1 MKTLFKPFL
10 LLAITALTIVS
21 CSKSD
26 DFDYEKAQEQQ
37 RIEDS
42 LNNIR
47 IQKVI
52 TEQAPALKKFA
63 TDSFENPILH
73 DSLGIWYDLVNP
85 GEGAPFE
92 YRISNGVVTA
102 PTITVIYK
110 GTLLDGTVFDESDDK
125 DTDDKIESYTQ
136 SLAGV
141 IKAWQSA
148 FLPKVV
154 KYNGYTV
161 PMAGL
166 TTEGLRKGAIIR
178 FITPSP
184 WAYDTKEL
192 GTIPANSPLYFE
204 VEVVDIKYK

>member
-1 MKTLFKPFL
+1 MKHLFKPL
-10 LLAITALTIVS
+10 LLISLTVLALAS

-26 DFDYEKAQEQQ
+26 DYDYEKAQEQA

-52 TEQAPALKKFA
+52 AEQALSLKKFA
-63 TDSFENPILH
+63 TDNFETPILH
-73 DSLGIWYDLVNP
+73 DSLGIWYDIVNK
-85 GEGAPFE
+85 GEGEPFE
-92 YRISNGVVTA
+92 YKISNGSVIA

-125 DTDDKIESYTQ
+125 DTNDKIETAE
-136 SLAGV
+136 LALNDV

-148 FLPKVV
+148 FLPKLV
-154 KYNGYTV
+154 KYNGYNV

-166 TTEGLRKGAIIR
+166 TTEGLRKGSIIR
-178 FITPSP
+178 LVTPSP
-184 WAYDTKEL
+184 WAYDTKSF
-192 GTIPANSPLYFE
+192 TKIPANSPLYFE
-204 VEVVDIKYK
+204 IEVVDIAY